1 MSDDEEIQNPPA
13 SIEIGTLSF
22 TGESAPEKETE
33 STAVVE
39 EKTDTSSVVSK
50 PDDKP
55 VVMQPLSKEAN
66 DAYTTYIE
74 IKNTKPSDRDAYA
87 GIAVIIGGIL
97 LGALIFED
105 DYEFAALC
113 CFGGCIIGTILI
125 IVASTVQDKWKK
137 EKNQKLEDAL
147 VKAGIPDIPRQNQKP
162 LGISLL
168 VIGFCAL
175 FMADFFY
182 YNYIAETVVC
192 FGGLALLLAG
202 GIILANTESQNK
214 KAMEKRVA
222 ILEEKRG
229 LN

>member
-1 MSDDEEIQNPPA
+1 MSDGEEIQTPPT

-33 STAVVE
+33 STTVVE

-74 IKNTKPSDRDAYA
+74 IKNTKPSDGGAYA
-87 GIAVIIGGIL
+87 GISVIIGGIL
-97 LGALIFED
+97 LGALILED

-113 CFGGCIIGTILI
+113 CFGGCITGTILI
-125 IVASTVQDKWKK
+125 ILASTVQDKWKK
-137 EKNQKLEDAL
+137 EKNLKLEDAL

-168 VIGFCAL
+168 VIGFWAM
-175 FMADFFY
+175 FMEITGY
-182 YNYIAETVVC
+182 YNYIAEAVVF
-192 FGGLALLLAG
+192 FGGLALSLAG
-202 GIILANTESQNK
+202 GIILVNTESQDK
-214 KAMEKRVA
+214 KAMKKRVA

-229 LN
+229 SN

>member
-1 MSDDEEIQNPPA
+1 MSDGEEIQTPPT

-22 TGESAPEKETE
+22 DDNHATQEEPELT
-33 STAVVE
+33 SVPE
-39 EKTDTSSVVSK
+39 EKTKTSPPAAE
-50 PDDKP
+50 PDDEP
-55 VVMQPLSKEAN
+55 VNMQPLTQEAN
-66 DAYTTYIE
+66 NAYTKYIK
-74 IKNTKPSDRDAYA
+74 IKETKPSEQSGYA
-87 GIAVIIGGIL
+87 GIAVAIAGVVFGITL
-97 LGALIFED
+97 ISEGNDLGLF
-105 DYEFAALC
+105 C
-113 CFGGCIIGTILI
+113 CFGGCFTGIILI
-125 IVASTVQDKWKK
+125 IISLNTYEKWNK
-137 EKNQKLEDAL
+137 EKKLTLEDAL

>member
-1 MSDDEEIQNPPA
+1 MLIASYFIIMNLVIAILTDGYRLAKEE
-13 SIEIGTLSF
+13 
-22 TGESAPEKETE
+22 
-33 STAVVE
+33 
-39 EKTDTSSVVSK
+39 
-50 PDDKP
+50 
-55 VVMQPLSKEAN
+55 
-66 DAYTTYIE
+66 
-74 IKNTKPSDRDAYA
+74 
-87 GIAVIIGGIL
+87 
-97 LGALIFED
+97 
-105 DYEFAALC
+105 
-113 CFGGCIIGTILI
+113 
-125 IVASTVQDKWKK
+125 TVQDKWKK
-137 EKNQKLEDAL
+137 EKKLKLEDAL

-175 FMADFFY
+175 FMANFFY